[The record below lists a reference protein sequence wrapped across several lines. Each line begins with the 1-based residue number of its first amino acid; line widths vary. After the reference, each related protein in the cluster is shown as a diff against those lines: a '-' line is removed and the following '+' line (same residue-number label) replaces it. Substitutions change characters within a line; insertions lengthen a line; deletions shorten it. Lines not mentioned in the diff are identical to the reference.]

1 MTHTTSTQE
10 QPTPQASAE
19 RATFGPVHLDV
30 TDADRSLA
38 FWRDLVG
45 LRLRDEETRALSLG
59 TAQETL
65 VVLRPGATSPV
76 RRGHAGLYHLAIH
89 LPNAGEFARVLARLF
104 DRRTFMSPTD
114 HVMSK
119 AIYLDDPDGIGLEL
133 TLETPERLR
142 SMRMTPTGPEV
153 IDASGQRRSGR
164 DPLDVREVL
173 SALPDDDLT
182 RPLPAGTT
190 IGHMH
195 LHVGDIAANQRFYR
209 DLGFIDANDFGSGVD
224 FHTNGRFEH
233 RMAINT
239 WQGVG
244 VSQPPAGTAGLRHFT
259 IRFDSPERLRAALAR
274 VESAM
279 PHPDGQL
286 VRDPAGNAIVLTA

>member
-1 MTHTTSTQE
+1 MTQTTSTQE

-19 RATFGPVHLDV
+19 LATFGPVHLDV

-45 LRLRDEETRALSLG
+45 LRLHGGEAGALSLG
-59 TAQETL
+59 TDQETL
-65 VVLRPGATSPV
+65 VVLHPGATSPV
-76 RRGHAGLYHLAIH
+76 LRGHAGLYHLAIH
-89 LPNAGEFARVLARLF
+89 LPDEGEFARVLARLF

-119 AIYLDDPDGIGLEL
+119 AIYLDDPDGIGLEF

-142 SMRMTPTGPEV
+142 SMRMTPMGPEV
-153 IDASGQRRSGR
+153 IDASGRRRSGR

-224 FHTNGRFEH
+224 FHANGRFKH

-259 IRFDSPERLRAALAR
+259 IRFDSPERLRTALAR
-274 VESAM
+274 VDSAK